1 MKEIKIAVKH
11 ENEDPGITAP
21 RKSSVLVKFLFS
33 IVTFMTSSRIFLKNF
48 FKSFKKSLNDVKRR
62 KSRARAC
69 RTGDSLRS
77 NRVQAS
83 LWRTLER
90 ERTNSPGDT

>member
-11 ENEDPGITAP
+11 ENEDPGITAT

-48 FKSFKKSLNDVKRR
+48 LSLSKN
-62 KSRARAC
+62 
-69 RTGDSLRS
+69 L
-77 NRVQAS
+77 
-83 LWRTLER
+83 
-90 ERTNSPGDT
+90 

>member
-48 FKSFKKSLNDVKRR
+48 LSLSKN
-62 KSRARAC
+62 
-69 RTGDSLRS
+69 L
-77 NRVQAS
+77 
-83 LWRTLER
+83 
-90 ERTNSPGDT
+90 